1 MDDLMNKQREIA
13 EQIIKNYNNFKKS
26 PKDRLTKAYIET
38 RCENLQVLWE
48 KFMDSNFKI
57 ICLTKSTD
65 KINFKLFSRRSVQH
79 SGRLLLP
86 I

>member
-13 EQIIKNYNNFKKS
+13 EQIIKNYNNYKKS
-26 PKDRLTKAYIET
+26 PKERLTKAYIET

-48 KFMDSNFKI
+48 KFMDSHFKI
-57 ICLTKSTD
+57 ICLTKGTD
-65 KINFKLFSRRSVQH
+65 KSTLKVFSRRSVQH
-79 SGRLLLP
+79 SGRHLLP